1 MMFSMFSSPRLWWKK
16 NKYEYIPPS
25 EPLPSTGSDTKTPRE
40 PSGTSEKFTGKG
52 KDEAKKVFKW
62 DFRKKNLVDSP
73 ADSNKNKENS
83 VAASLGVAQEK
94 LYEKTNEF
102 RKSVEDGNA
111 CRSKTMVSDRKIN
124 STTLTVYPI
133 TKSHLLTTGLP
144 NLGKTCYCN
153 ASLQFLFTANAFCRE
168 LSDIIDNYNDRLEVQ
183 FIRFFV
189 MLWKIR
195 NNLEGEEV
203 CSKVDCLL
211 GLFNAV
217 SDANPIFK
225 LRKGNSARKFIW
237 QCLKQIK
244 TSTKML
250 GWKKNADPRC
260 PIKSNFIIK
269 MKKVMKCSRCS
280 FEEDQFKF
288 FHYIIVPLF
297 HKSLDL
303 CLSKALSLKF
313 LDKCKKCENRTVRYF
328 WTFHTLPRFLILHL
342 QRFISSKN
350 RKLIKLDHPVIIKS
364 QLNINVSAFS
374 KNGRINRKCISQ
386 SAPKTPKPQKGN
398 SKAEARKKTRKE
410 LIGST
415 STYRLISI
423 LSHIGD
429 LPQIGHF
436 VTDCISPNPPQWV
449 NYNDEDVTLTTE
461 EDVLK
466 ERSTCASVFLYEKV
480 STDETILLNG

>member
-1 MMFSMFSSPRLWWKK
+1 MFSSPRLWWKK

-83 VAASLGVAQEK
+83 VAASLGVAQDK

-111 CRSKTMVSDRKIN
+111 CR
-124 STTLTVYPI
+124 
-133 TKSHLLTTGLP
+133 LP

-183 FIRFFV
+183 FIR
-189 MLWKIR
+189 
-195 NNLEGEEV
+195 
-203 CSKVDCLL
+203 
-211 GLFNAV
+211 
-217 SDANPIFK
+217 
-225 LRKGNSARKFIW
+225 
-237 QCLKQIK
+237 
-244 TSTKML
+244 
-250 GWKKNADPRC
+250 
-260 PIKSNFIIK
+260 
-269 MKKVMKCSRCS
+269 CS

-303 CLSKALSLKF
+303 CLSKALSVRLKGRSF
-313 LDKCKKCENRTVRYF
+313 DTIAEIQLVSQKVLDKKTSRTRS
-328 WTFHTLPRFLILHL
+328 R
-342 QRFISSKN
+342 S
-350 RKLIKLDHPVIIKS
+350 
-364 QLNINVSAFS
+364 
-374 KNGRINRKCISQ
+374 
-386 SAPKTPKPQKGN
+386 
-398 SKAEARKKTRKE
+398 
-410 LIGST
+410 
-415 STYRLISI
+415 
-423 LSHIGD
+423 
-429 LPQIGHF
+429 GHF